1 MQKASNRVCC
11 NLTFPHSHHM
21 HIAHIVPRCGLRRVG
36 SGLFALGRMV
46 LITAPGGGGHC
57 SRVVCLLHSEV
68 VLAVSMSPCL
78 HTSCDPVNHVLIVSN
93 TSPHL
98 PSCMAGVPSA
108 HNGGAVWGQSG
119 DGGEPGPPSPTP
131 SCSWGN
137 TDTLSSYSEYTHN
150 SPVL

>member
-1 MQKASNRVCC
+1 MQKASNRACC
-11 NLTFPHSHHM
+11 SLTFPHSHH
-21 HIAHIVPRCGLRRVG
+21 AHCAYRISVWSPKGGLW
-36 SGLFALGRMV
+36 AEGRMV

-57 SRVVCLLHSEV
+57 TRVVCLLHSEV
-68 VLAVSMSPCL
+68 VLAITMSPC
-78 HTSCDPVNHVLIVSN
+78 HHASCDPVNHVLIVSN

-108 HNGGAVWGQSG
+108 HNGGAVWGQTG

-137 TDTLSSYSEYTHN
+137 TDTLSSYSEYTTH
-150 SPVL
+150 SQ